1 MAQANAQAKAFF
13 DSLAGSGTAPY
24 VVEDWR
30 DGSSWT
36 RKWSDGL
43 IEQGGRFIP
52 AGSDGVKEESVP
64 LFVPYSS
71 TDYFV
76 SANYE
81 SRSDN
86 AYGQCYKLTTSGFT
100 CKGFARQRTCWYARG
115 Y

>member
-30 DGSSWT
+30 DG
-36 RKWSDGL
+36 L

-52 AGSDGVKEESVP
+52 AGSDGAKEESVP